1 LFINIWICI
10 IFSYDA
16 SRIQKFITAIQSLL
30 SFRALE
36 DEQVPILEKDEG
48 IKAGTVI
55 LSILCM
61 FYFINIHLLVLIF
74 S

>member
-1 LFINIWICI
+1 MYCLLILISI

-16 SRIQKFITAIQSLL
+16 SRIQEFITATQSLL

-36 DEQVPILEKDEG
+36 DDQVPILEKDEG
-48 IKAGTVI
+48 VKAGTVI

-61 FYFINIHLLVLIF
+61 FYYNY
-74 S
+74 